1 MTQPSLKLR
10 RGKAQPPLKILR
22 GKAPSKFVPR
32 ARLAK
37 VLAQLKKKG
46 VRVAFANGC
55 FDLLHVGHLRY
66 LQGARAAAGKK
77 GVLVVA
83 LNTDASVKKLK
94 GPSRPLMTLKER
106 AELIGALAC
115 VDYVTSFG
123 EPKAEA
129 TLKALRPHL
138 QAKGTDYT
146 PDSVPEA
153 ALMRSLGGKV
163 VITGDPKDH
172 STTALIK
179 KVKKAFR

>member
-1 MTQPSLKLR
+1 VSS
-10 RGKAQPPLKILR
+10 ASALR

-32 ARLAK
+32 QRLAR
-37 VLAQLKKKG
+37 VIAGLKRRG
-46 VRVAFANGC
+46 VTVAFANGC

-66 LQGARAAAGKK
+66 LQGARAAAGKE

-83 LNTDASVKKLK
+83 LNTDASVAKLK
-94 GPSRPLMTLKER
+94 GPARPLMTLKER

-123 EPKAEA
+123 EPKAER
-129 TLKALRPHL
+129 TLTLLRPHL

-146 PDSVPEA
+146 VDSVPEA
-153 ALMRSLGGKV
+153 ALMRRLGGRV

-172 STTALIK
+172 STTALIA
-179 KVKKAFR
+179 KVKKAFK